1 MAIDL
6 LNLQPHK
13 VSRDLSGYI
22 TYIFGAA
29 KIGKTSLA
37 AQAPDCLLL
46 AAERGYN
53 GLSGIIAQDITSWSD
68 MRQVFRELKK
78 PEVKQRFK
86 VLIVDTIDLMAKYC
100 TKYICNQNGISD
112 LGELGYGRGYSAMRS
127 EFEDVF
133 NSLAQ
138 MGYAVIFISHAQDK
152 TFKRADGT
160 EYNKIVPSL
169 SPDKVNA
176 IIENMADIYG
186 YAHLARDADGNS
198 VRVLTLRS
206 PDDSVSC
213 GCRFANIDPVIP
225 LGYQSLVDA
234 LNRAID
240 SVGEENTTTAP
251 LAPLSTPDDLDFDAL
266 MEEFNT
272 LVGKIQ
278 SATGA
283 EFGAK
288 WAPKISETVSKYL
301 GKNKKVADCTREQV
315 EQLSLIVSDLE
326 DEVANGL

>member
-186 YAHLARDADGNS
+186 YAHLARDAEGNS

-225 LGYQSLVDA
+225 LGYQSLVD
-234 LNRAID
+234 
-240 SVGEENTTTAP
+240 AP